1 MGNRVSHFK
10 TKLLAMFLI
19 DDYFVIILIFIK
31 HFCSLFQLYEFYFSS
46 TVFHFSSDDD
56 LFDFLVLVSR
66 EPFLTFCMAWSLIY
80 LFICFSLI
88 ICICCFFPASI
99 ALMVLSSFLP
109 PCSLMRSST
118 TVFLCHSTHP
128 VCASFLSFSVFLA
141 SGVKLYCEK
150 LSASKNGVNI

>member
-80 LFICFSLI
+80 LFIYSFFANNMYLL
-88 ICICCFFPASI
+88 FFPASI
-99 ALMVLSSFLP
+99 ALMVLS
-109 PCSLMRSST
+109 
-118 TVFLCHSTHP
+118 TVFCLH
-128 VCASFLSFSVFLA
+128 AA
-141 SGVKLYCEK
+141 
-150 LSASKNGVNI
+150 